1 MSLTYISFYVYTV
14 TGRDIG
20 KLIKGS
26 MISFYN
32 LRCFIMRSG
41 DFTHM
46 DGDKVKMVDVGGK
59 GEVARMARA
68 SGSIYITGRT
78 MELIKE
84 GNVKKGNVLA
94 TARIAAV
101 QAVKHT
107 WEMIPLCHQIP
118 ITGIDVDFEMG
129 KDKIKAI
136 VEVRS
141 VGKTGVEMEALSGTS
156 MALLTIWD
164 MVKAVEKDDTGNYPE
179 TRITDI
185 IVEKKLK
192 ESPGK

>member
-1 MSLTYISFYVYTV
+1 
-14 TGRDIG
+14 
-20 KLIKGS
+20 
-26 MISFYN
+26 
-32 LRCFIMRSG
+32 MRSG
-41 DFTHM
+41 DFTHL

-59 GEVARMARA
+59 DEVSRMARA
-68 SGSIYITGRT
+68 SGSIYLTGRT

-118 ITGIDVDFEMG
+118 VTGIDVDFEMG
-129 KDKIKAI
+129 EDKITAI

>member
-1 MSLTYISFYVYTV
+1 
-14 TGRDIG
+14 
-20 KLIKGS
+20 
-26 MISFYN
+26 
-32 LRCFIMRSG
+32 MRSG
-41 DFTHM
+41 DFTHL

-59 GEVARMARA
+59 DEVSRMARA
-68 SGSIYITGRT
+68 SGSIYLTGRT

-129 KDKIKAI
+129 EDKITAI

>member
-1 MSLTYISFYVYTV
+1 
-14 TGRDIG
+14 
-20 KLIKGS
+20 
-26 MISFYN
+26 
-32 LRCFIMRSG
+32 MRSG
-41 DFTHM
+41 DFTHVA
-46 DGDKVKMVDVGGK
+46 GDKVKMVDVGDK
-59 GEVARMARA
+59 EETVRMARA
-68 SGSIYITGRT
+68 SGSIHLTART

-94 TARIAAV
+94 TARIAAI

-107 WEMIPLCHQIP
+107 WETIPLCHQIP
-118 ITGIDVDFEMG
+118 ITGIDVDFEIG
-129 KDKIKAI
+129 KEDIKAI

-141 VGKTGVEMEALSGTS
+141 VGKTGVEMEALCGTG

-185 IVEKKLK
+185 IVEKKVK